1 MKMHNVDQKQE
12 KKPDNRY
19 LKLLVLANI
28 IIKHLGNFQKK
39 MAKC

>member
-12 KKPDNRY
+12 KKSDNRY

-28 IIKHLGNFQKK
+28 IIEHLGNFQKK

>member
-1 MKMHNVDQKQE
+1 MKMHNVGQKQ
-12 KKPDNRY
+12 KKIDNRY